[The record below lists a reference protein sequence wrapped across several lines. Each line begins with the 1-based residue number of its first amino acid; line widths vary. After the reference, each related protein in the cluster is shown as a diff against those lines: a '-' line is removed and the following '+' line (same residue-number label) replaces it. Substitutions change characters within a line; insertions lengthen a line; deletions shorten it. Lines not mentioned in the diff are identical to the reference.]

1 MDHIEA
7 LTKIEKMLTES
18 AIDPPELKQ
27 LQGLLRVLKTLET
40 PSLKWI
46 KK

>member
-1 MDHIEA
+1 MDHLVI

-18 AIDPPELKQ
+18 FIDPHELKQ
-27 LQGLLRVLKTLET
+27 LRNLLQVLKTLET

-46 KK
+46 RK